1 MKTVV
6 KIDPELEYQNAK
18 SILAEVGQEL
28 LDSKSL
34 YQLDSS
40 IENLITVAR
49 VLMEREDKRR
59 GKKKVPKEN
68 KIKKGRKKGQERKE
82 IKKLPSQR
90 YPNLEVR
97 EQTILP
103 PAIPTCPCCGS
114 EMKDSGLFDV
124 TEKLEVIPKK
134 YYIQRHKRPKYNCGK
149 CHGAIINTAAK
160 KSIIPCS
167 NYGDSMI
174 IDVTLS
180 KFCDLIPM
188 ERYSQMAFRSEV
200 MDLPPQSLIGLT
212 HQLCDF
218 LYPVYDKIKS
228 EVLADEMLLA
238 DETTHKM
245 LEGDET
251 SSWYLWGFFNERAS
265 YFEAH
270 ATRSGDVALNFLKE
284 SSAKY
289 LMTDGYSGYN
299 KAVRLLK
306 QDFSREVQLA
316 GCNAHAV
323 RYFKDAKDPWRDEC
337 ESFLEIYAQIY
348 EIEGEIKDG
357 ELFGEKKL
365 EMRRKMLAYFEDLKL
380 KCESALSEAM
390 VGSSFDKALKYFL
403 NQYDQLILC
412 TQNPIIPL
420 DNNHSE
426 REVRPSVVGRKTWYG
441 THSKRGAQTLQVHF
455 SIIGSCKVN
464 NVNPRKYYPWIAERV
479 HQGKELLTPYQYA
492 KLKGI
497 R

>member
-1 MKTVV
+1 
-6 KIDPELEYQNAK
+6 
-18 SILAEVGQEL
+18 
-28 LDSKSL
+28 
-34 YQLDSS
+34 
-40 IENLITVAR
+40 
-49 VLMEREDKRR
+49 
-59 GKKKVPKEN
+59 
-68 KIKKGRKKGQERKE
+68 
-82 IKKLPSQR
+82 
-90 YPNLEVR
+90 
-97 EQTILP
+97 
-103 PAIPTCPCCGS
+103 
-114 EMKDSGLFDV
+114 MKDSGLFDV

-160 KSIIPCS
+160 ESIIPCS

-212 HQLCDF
+212 HQLADF
-218 LYPVYDKIKS
+218 LYPVYNKIKN
-228 EVLADEMLLA
+228 EVLADQMLLA

-251 SSWYLWGFFNERAS
+251 SNWYLWGFFNERAS

-284 SSAKY
+284 SNAKY

-306 QDFSREVQLA
+306 QDFNRDVLLA
-316 GCNAHAV
+316 GCNAHAF
-323 RYFKDAKDPWRDEC
+323 RYFKDAKDPWKDEC
-337 ESFLEIYAQIY
+337 EPFLETYAQIY
-348 EIEGEIKDG
+348 DIEREIKDG
-357 ELFGEKKL
+357 DLLGEKKL
-365 EMRRKMLAYFEDLKL
+365 ELRQKMAPHFEDLKL
-380 KCESALSEAM
+380 KCEGALSTAM
-390 VGSSFDKALKYFL
+390 VGSSFEKALKYFL
-403 NQYDQLILC
+403 NQYDQLTLC

-441 THSKRGAQTLQVHF
+441 THSKRGAETLQIHF
-455 SIIGSCKVN
+455 SLIGPCKVN
-464 NVNPRKYYPWIAERV
+464 NINPRKYYPWVVERV